1 MLSSFHVPGGEDEE
15 EGEDGM
21 WDSTPKGGRKG
32 MGLGP
37 SICLLTTKAC
47 GQGITLTGERTA
59 DSLPRTLSYALSP
72 IAIPVAAAV
81 VSSK

>member
-1 MLSSFHVPGGEDEE
+1 MLSSLHVPGGEDEE
-15 EGEDGM
+15 EGEDGT

>member
-59 DSLPRTLSYALSP
+59 DSLLSHSLLLHSLLSL
-72 IAIPVAAAV
+72 
-81 VSSK
+81 SL